1 MTSLN
6 KQAIRRLAKQSGGIQ
21 SRYGEEFGFHMS
33 TIALQRFADT
43 IKAPLLEW
51 IRQEGDANDTCTKDI
66 TGEVCS
72 GCKCKHKEK
81 QHGI

>member
-1 MTSLN
+1 MN

-51 IRQEGDANDTCTKDI
+51 IRAEGEANNTCTRNI
-66 TGEVCS
+66 TGKICDNC
-72 GCKCKHKEK
+72 GCGKYVKE
-81 QHGI
+81 